1 MAGTKRLY
9 NWFVEQLN
17 QNSYNVEFSGNY
29 IFKFWN
35 ETRGGVS
42 DFEIVRT
49 TEDALDFEIAEV
61 IPVVDVQTLEIPFV
75 EKNDRSDYE
84 KEFYVALR
92 IEDSID
98 ETTNDLVL
106 EFDDTDPKY
115 LALLETIANIKS
127 QLTFTYDGYKHT
139 VKTKEP
145 QKVQTFKNNGK
156 YYTLFGIT
164 MNITSLQTGFFGNEM
179 KFWLKEAAQ
188 AGYNA
193 TDQLDV
199 IEGTIVVAKQSES
212 YNRLANEPVD
222 QTTKI
227 NSRNFSVQLTV
238 NYRGDNFAADELL
251 FDELLAENTT
261 TIKKQYELKL
271 EQNSRQEEKIV
282 VITNINAEFRNN
294 SVETITLQLEK
305 I

>member
-42 DFEIVRT
+42 DFEIVRK

-179 KFWLKEAAQ
+179 KFWLKEATQ
-188 AGYNA
+188 AGYNP

-251 FDELLAENTT
+251 FDELLAQNTT

-271 EQNSRQEEKIV
+271 EQSSRQEEKIV

>member
-9 NWFVEQLN
+9 NWFIEQLN
-17 QNSYNVEFSGNY
+17 QNSYGVEFSGNY

-35 ETRGGVS
+35 ETKGGIT
-42 DFEIVRT
+42 DFEVVRKD
-49 TEDALDFEIAEV
+49 EDVLDFQIAEV
-61 IPVVDVQTLEIPFV
+61 VPVVDVQTLEIPFV
-75 EKNDRSDYE
+75 ERNERSDYE

-115 LALLETIANIKS
+115 LALLETIELIKS

-156 YYTLFGIT
+156 YYTIFGIT
-164 MNITSLQTGFFGNEM
+164 MNITSLLSGFFGNEM
-179 KFWLKEAAQ
+179 TFSLKEAQ
-188 AGYNA
+188 ETGYAADN
-193 TDQLDV
+193 QLDV
-199 IEGTIVVAKQSES
+199 VEGTIIIAKQSEPF
-212 YNRLANEPVD
+212 NRLANEPVD

-227 NSRNFSVQLTV
+227 NSRNFSVQLIV
-238 NYRGDNFAADELL
+238 NYRGDDFTADRLI
-251 FDELLAENTT
+251 FDELLADNTT
-261 TIKKQYELKL
+261 TIKKQYTLRLQQGTRE
-271 EQNSRQEEKIV
+271 EEKIV
-282 VITNINAEFRNN
+282 VITSINAEYRNN
-294 SVETITLQLEK
+294 SVQTITLQLEK

>member
-9 NWFVEQLN
+9 NWFIEQLN
-17 QNSYNVEFSGNY
+17 QNSYGVEFSGNY

-35 ETRGGVS
+35 ETKGGIT
-42 DFEIVRT
+42 DFEVVRKD
-49 TEDALDFEIAEV
+49 EDVLDFQIAEV
-61 IPVVDVQTLEIPFV
+61 VPVVDVQTLEIPFV
-75 EKNDRSDYE
+75 ERNERSDYE

-115 LALLETIANIKS
+115 LALLETIELIKS

-156 YYTLFGIT
+156 YYTIFGIT
-164 MNITSLQTGFFGNEM
+164 MNITSLLSGFFGNEM
-179 KFWLKEAAQ
+179 TFSLKEAQ
-188 AGYNA
+188 ETGYAADN
-193 TDQLDV
+193 QLDV
-199 IEGTIVVAKQSES
+199 VEGTIIVAKQSEPF
-212 YNRLANEPVD
+212 NRLANEPVD

-227 NSRNFSVQLTV
+227 NSRNFSVQLIV
-238 NYRGDNFAADELL
+238 NYRGDDFTADRLI
-251 FDELLAENTT
+251 FDELLADNTT
-261 TIKKQYELKL
+261 TIKKQYTLRLQQGTRE
-271 EQNSRQEEKIV
+271 EEKIV
-282 VITNINAEFRNN
+282 VITSINAEYRNN
-294 SVETITLQLEK
+294 SVQTITLQLEK